1 MDCSPIETTKKL
13 VFISKLIQDKR
24 DLKLKKKEK
33 KETIKRKQKKEKKK
47 VKKRKNKGWKSLQL
61 CKFYSFHQKLP
72 NI

>member
-33 KETIKRKQKKEKKK
+33 KRNYKEKAKE
-47 VKKRKNKGWKSLQL
+47 REEKGEEEKE
-61 CKFYSFHQKLP
+61 
-72 NI
+72 